1 MLLKLC
7 ETIEASKGVQRP
19 ASRRGGTAAVE
30 FAVCLPW
37 IMFLLFGIWEVGRMV
52 EVNQV
57 MWGAVREGGRQCSLG
72 TDNLPTI
79 TTNVLV
85 YLMNAEP
92 NAFNLPAG
100 TTITLTKTVGGA
112 NDVTVVAS
120 RGGQEVCTMV
130 FQNMV
135 HPAQNDPTTASQND
149 KFLLSLSLPY
159 HNIAWV
165 NGSFFVGDPRLSA
178 TVYWY
183 SLIDTPIVVDPT
195 LPVG

>member
-1 MLLKLC
+1 MLL
-7 ETIEASKGVQRP
+7 ESPPSSGVSMNQSPRTR
-19 ASRRGGTAAVE
+19 RRGGTAAVE

-37 IMFLLFGIWEVGRMV
+37 LMFLLFGIWEVGRMV

-57 MWGAVREGGRQCSLG
+57 MWGACREGARQCSVG
-72 TDNLPTI
+72 SDNIQTI

-92 NAFNLPAG
+92 NAFNIPSG
-100 TTITLTKTVGGA
+100 TTITLTKSGSAT
-112 NDVTVVAS
+112 VTVVAS
-120 RGGQEVCTMV
+120 KGGAEVCTMTY
-130 FQNMV
+130 QNMV
-135 HPAQNDPTTASQND
+135 HPLQNDPTTASQND
-149 KFLLSLSLPY
+149 KFMLQLSLPY

-165 NGSFFVGDPRLSA
+165 NGSFFVGDPTLSA

>member
-1 MLLKLC
+1 MLLPGHPNP
-7 ETIEASKGVQRP
+7 ES
-19 ASRRGGTAAVE
+19 SRRGGTAAVE

-57 MWGAVREGGRQCSLG
+57 MWGACREGARQCSVGSSDLS
-72 TDNLPTI
+72 TV

-92 NAFNLPAG
+92 NAFNLPAN
-100 TTITLTKTVGGA
+100 TTITLTKSGSTT
-112 NDVTVVAS
+112 VTVVAS
-120 RGGQEVCTMV
+120 NAGAEVCTMTY
-130 FQNMV
+130 QNLV
-135 HPAQNDPTTASQND
+135 HPTQNDPTTASQND
-149 KFLLSLSLPY
+149 KFMLQLSLPY
-159 HNIAWV
+159 HNVAWT
-165 NGSFFVGDPRLSA
+165 NGSFFMGDPRLSS

-183 SLIDTPIVVDPT
+183 SLIDTPIVVNPQ

>member
-1 MLLKLC
+1 MLL
-7 ETIEASKGVQRP
+7 ESP
-19 ASRRGGTAAVE
+19 ASSDVDSRAPRTRRRGGTAAVE

-57 MWGAVREGGRQCSLG
+57 MWGATREGARQCSVG
-72 TDNLPTI
+72 SDNIQTI

-92 NAFNLPAG
+92 NAFNIPAG
-100 TTITLTKTVGGA
+100 TTITLTKSGSTT
-112 NDVTVVAS
+112 VTVVAS
-120 RGGQEVCTMV
+120 NGGSQVCTMKY
-130 FQNMV
+130 QNIT
-135 HPAQNDPTTASQND
+135 HPSQNDPTTASQND
-149 KFLLSLSLPY
+149 KFMLSLSLPY

-165 NGSFFVGDPRLSA
+165 NGGFFMGDPTLSA

-183 SLIDTPIVVDPT
+183 SLIDTPIVVNPT